1 MQHRYS
7 LLDNLVRVILYLLR
21 CDLTDIYI
29 YAKNYH
35 KCNICC
41 KYVD

>member
-21 CDLTDIYI
+21 CDLTDIYMQRI
-29 YAKNYH
+29 
-35 KCNICC
+35 IISVT
-41 KYVD
+41 YVVNM

>member
-29 YAKNYH
+29 YMQR
-35 KCNICC
+35 IIISVT
-41 KYVD
+41 YVVNM